1 MNTIIKIQEPNPTSL
16 NSRNKNNGVLLV
28 GFLILGHTKV
38 VVSHCLVLHLKRGS
52 RLFYMFQMDCFKR
65 HHLYPTIYIYIWNS
79 LFHFNINIIC
89 KTIISWHDFLLI
101 GSFPEIQFHR
111 LSNIVWGVDL
121 YPSNATVRLV
131 LVLHVIKGQRDGS
144 WLMGFF
150 RSDGSLERF
159 FSPRRRFLDGLG
171 TYTHGSDLSWLVK
184 YSLCPVQQLWFP
196 MQPLWALLWATWRT
210 ESPQKSNSTQPMK
223 RCI

>member
-65 HHLYPTIYIYIWNS
+65 HHLYPTIYIYIFEIHSFTSTSTSFARQSLVDTTFCWLGPFLRFNS
-79 LFHFNINIIC
+79 IDSQTLFEAMIC
-89 KTIISWHDFLLI
+89 TPQTW
-101 GSFPEIQFHR
+101 R
-111 LSNIVWGVDL
+111 YDL
-121 YPSNATVRLV
+121 YWYHMSLRDNVTVAGWWVFSEVMDLW
-131 LVLHVIKGQRDGS
+131 KD
-144 WLMGFF
+144 
-150 RSDGSLERF
+150 F

-171 TYTHGSDLSWLVK
+171 TYTHGSDLSGLVK
-184 YSLCPVQQLWFP
+184 YSLCPVQ
-196 MQPLWALLWATWRT
+196 
-210 ESPQKSNSTQPMK
+210 
-223 RCI
+223 